1 MTNEQVSP
9 LAASR
14 LAAGF
19 TQESLAEQLSI
30 DRSTIGRWERGTQA
44 PQPWQR
50 PDLATSLRITLTELD
65 DILRRTLARRTGGPD
80 VPSPVDKTS
89 EYPDGSLRGDVV
101 LPVTVGGRQV
111 LVPLDADTVER
122 SGLGP
127 LLDEL
132 ATSGQ
137 PSEMSTASPTRWNQM
152 NSLSRRCLLTQGL
165 AAAALPALGLEEAQ
179 HVAAALTDAR
189 RCLDSTVVDYFRRQ
203 LDRCKAEDGTL
214 GPTATL
220 PTVLTIVH
228 AVDQHARDVTPD
240 VRRHLL
246 QVGAQGAEFA
256 GWLYRDVQNPTSAAF
271 WRDRAMEWAQEAGDL
286 AMQGYVLL
294 KKAQAAYDKRDA
306 TRMLTLAQA
315 AQNGPWQLPT
325 KVLADIAQQE
335 ARGHAMLGDDNSLVE
350 RKLDEAGQLLAD
362 ETADEDSAG
371 LGAHYNQ
378 TLLTMQTAICYTEA
392 GQPRRAAE
400 LYQQWLSLN
409 RFSRRDYGYF
419 LSLMASSL
427 ALAGEPDA
435 AAATGLQSLPLAIT
449 TNSRRTTQELDNVLA
464 LLRPWENRA
473 AVRELRAAVRG

>member
-9 LAASR
+9 LAAYR

-50 PDLATSLRITLTELD
+50 PDLATSLRISLTELD
-65 DILRRTLARRTGGPD
+65 DVLRGTLARRNGGSD
-80 VPSPVDKTS
+80 TPSPVDKTC
-89 EYPDGSLRGDVV
+89 EYPDSPLREGAV

-111 LVPLDADTVER
+111 LVPLDADTIER

-132 ATSGQ
+132 ATSGP
-137 PSEMSTASPTRWNQM
+137 PSGRSTASPAGWNQM
-152 NSLSRRCLLTQGL
+152 NPLSRRCLLTQGL
-165 AAAALPALGLEEAQ
+165 AALPVLGLDEAR

-189 RCLDSTVVDYFRRQ
+189 RYLDSTVVHYFRRQ
-203 LDRCKAEDGTL
+203 LDSCKAEDGTR
-214 GPTATL
+214 GPAATL

-240 VRRHLL
+240 IRRHLL
-246 QVGAQGAEFA
+246 RVGAQGAEFA
-256 GWLYRDVQNPTSAAF
+256 GWLYRDVQNSTSAAF

-294 KKAQAAYDKRDA
+294 KKAQAAYDERDA

-315 AQNGPWQLPT
+315 AQNGPWQLPA
-325 KVLADIAQQE
+325 KVRADIAQQE
-335 ARGHAMLGDDNSLVE
+335 ARGHAMLGDDNAMVE

-362 ETADEDSAG
+362 ATADEDSAG

-392 GQPRRAAE
+392 GQPWRAAQ
-400 LYQQWLSLN
+400 LYQQWLSVN

-435 AAATGLQSLPLAIT
+435 AAATGLRSLPLAIT
-449 TNSRRTTQELDNVLA
+449 TNSRRTTQELDNVLT
-464 LLRPWENRA
+464 LLQPWENRA
-473 AVRELRAAVRG
+473 AVRELRAAVRP